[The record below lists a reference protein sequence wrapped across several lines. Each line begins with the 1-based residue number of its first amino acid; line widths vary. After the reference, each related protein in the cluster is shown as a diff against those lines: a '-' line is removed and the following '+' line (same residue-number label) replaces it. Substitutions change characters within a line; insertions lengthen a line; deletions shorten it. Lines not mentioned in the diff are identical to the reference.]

1 MKYNRV
7 KLIFEKGLIYGLGRD
22 RRMRPI
28 IVFNARKTLDSREE
42 SGLDET
48 DFEIAFEIMRNYVQ
62 Y

>member
-1 MKYNRV
+1 M
-7 KLIFEKGLIYGLGRD
+7 IFEKGLIYGFGRD

-48 DFEIAFEIMRNYVQ
+48 DFEIAFEIMRNYV
-62 Y
+62 